1 MPVKT
6 DTSRKRVCALD
17 LGSRNFK
24 AVLGFRNGGSV
35 VWRLLSKHTMHLG
48 KEIADNG
55 GVIGSAKLAEV
66 RDALEALVDV
76 CRKEGAST
84 TLGIATRAVRE
95 ARNGADVVDL
105 AVALGIDVEI
115 ADGPREAAV
124 GYLAATGGAAHRLV
138 SDFGSLSLQIAW
150 RLAGAP
156 LETGY
161 VACGYEDAYTGHL
174 HGAPD
179 FAAARRSLV
188 GFLGDNLPP
197 LPPSEQ
203 LIRLNANTMACY
215 VTGKEKSEITG
226 RPLERDALTSRIRAL
241 EALSGPDYR
250 ALLEELPRARKV
262 LPGLILVDYLLEHT
276 GHSQALIAEAELPAG
291 LIVEHFLI
299 DGRAVEAGD
308 LTPTGI

>member
-1 MPVKT
+1 MPVTT

-24 AVLGFRNGGSV
+24 AVIGFRDGGSV
-35 VWRLLSKHTMHLG
+35 VSRLLCKHKMHLG
-48 KEIADNG
+48 KEIAGNG

-76 CRKEGAST
+76 GRQEGAST

-95 ARNGADVVDL
+95 ARNGADVVAL
-105 AVALGIDVEI
+105 AAALGIDVEI

-124 GYLAATGGAAHRLV
+124 GYLAATGGAANRLV

-150 RLAGAP
+150 RLAGTP
-156 LETGY
+156 LETGC
-161 VACGYEDAYTGHL
+161 VACGYEDATTRHL

-179 FAAARRSLV
+179 FAAARWSLV
-188 GFLGDNLPP
+188 GFLGDNLPS
-197 LPPSEQ
+197 LPHSEQ
-203 LIRLNANTMACY
+203 LICLNASTMACY
-215 VTGKEKSEITG
+215 VTGKEKSEITD
-226 RPLERDALTSRIRAL
+226 RPLERGALTSRIRAL

-250 ALLEELPRARKV
+250 ALLEELPKAHKV
-262 LPGLILVDYLLEHT
+262 LPGLILVDYLLEGT
-276 GHSQALIAEAELPAG
+276 GHSQALIAEAELPTG

-299 DGRAVEAGD
+299 DD
-308 LTPTGI
+308 

>member
-24 AVLGFRNGGSV
+24 AVIGFRNGGSV
-35 VWRLLSKHTMHLG
+35 VWRLLCKHTIQLG

-66 RDALEALVDV
+66 RDALEPLVDV
-76 CRKEGAST
+76 CRQEGAST
-84 TLGIATRAVRE
+84 MLGIATRAVRE
-95 ARNGADVVDL
+95 ARNGADVVAL
-105 AVALGIDVEI
+105 AAALGIDVEI

-124 GYLAATGGAAHRLV
+124 GYLAATGGAANRLV
-138 SDFGSLSLQIAW
+138 SDFGSLSLEIAW
-150 RLAGAP
+150 RLAGP
-156 LETGY
+156 LETSC
-161 VACGYEDAYTGHL
+161 VTCGYEDAYTGHL

-188 GFLGDNLPP
+188 GFLGDNVPP
-197 LPPSEQ
+197 LPHSEQ
-203 LIRLNANTMACY
+203 LICLNANTMACY

-226 RPLERDALTSRIRAL
+226 RPLERGALTSRIRAL
-241 EALSGPDYR
+241 EALSAPDYR
-250 ALLEELPRARKV
+250 ALLEELPKAHKV
-262 LPGLILVDYLLEHT
+262 LPGLILVDYLLECT
-276 GHSQALIAEAELPAG
+276 GHSQALIAEAELPTG

-299 DGRAVEAGD
+299 DDRAVEAGD
-308 LTPTGI
+308 LTPTGP